1 MKRRDLILALL
12 VVMLWGGNFTVI
24 KLGLSGVPPML
35 LAALRYVF
43 AVFPAIF
50 FVKKPSIQWKYIIA
64 YGMAV
69 GVGQFSCLFYAMDI
83 GMPAGISSIVL
94 QSQAF
99 LTPLFA
105 AILLKESIKGSQIIG
120 LTVAG
125 IGLCLIGGIIG
136 DSGLSSVPFG
146 AFLLTLIA
154 ASFWAISN
162 IILRYAKNEAEAQ
175 EKTLDMMGMVVW
187 SSLVPPIPLIGI
199 ALLLD
204 SPEVLMNSFSN
215 INFISVFSVLYLALC
230 ATLFG
235 YGVWS
240 SLMGKYPAAKVA
252 PLSLMVPITGLIVS
266 QIVLKEQL
274 TSMQW
279 IGGIVII
286 LGLLITNFGFVPIM
300 TIFKSKDV

>member
-1 MKRRDLILALL
+1 MKKRDLLLAFL
-12 VVMLWGGNFTVI
+12 VVIIWGGNFTVI
-24 KLGLSGVPPML
+24 KLGLSGIPPMV

-43 AVFPAIF
+43 AAFPAIF
-50 FVKKPSIQWKYIIA
+50 FVRKPSIQWKYIIV
-64 YGMAV
+64 YGLAV

-105 AILLKESIKGSQIIG
+105 AILLKESIKGNQITG
-120 LTVAG
+120 LTVAA
-125 IGLCLIGGIIG
+125 IGLCLIGGMIG
-136 DSGLSSVPFG
+136 DGRLSSVPFG
-146 AFLLTLIA
+146 AFLLTLLA

-175 EKTLDMMGMVVW
+175 GKTLDMMGMVVW
-187 SSLVPPIPLIGI
+187 SSLVPPIPLICI

-204 SPEVLMNSFSN
+204 SPEVLMNSFDK

-252 PLSLMVPITGLIVS
+252 PLSLLVPITGFTVS
-266 QIVLKEQL
+266 RVVLNEQL
-274 TSMQW
+274 TGMQW
-279 IGGIVII
+279 IGAIVII
-286 LGLLITNFGFVPIM
+286 LGLLITNFGFEPIKAV
-300 TIFKSKDV
+300 FKVKDT

>member
-1 MKRRDLILALL
+1 MKKRDLLLAFL
-12 VVMLWGGNFTVI
+12 VVIIWGGNFTVI
-24 KLGLSGVPPML
+24 KLGLSGIPPMV

-43 AVFPAIF
+43 AAFPAIF
-50 FVKKPSIQWKYIIA
+50 FVRKPSIQWKYIIV
-64 YGMAV
+64 YGLAV

-105 AILLKESIKGSQIIG
+105 AILLKESIKGNQITG
-120 LTVAG
+120 LTVAA
-125 IGLCLIGGIIG
+125 IGLCLIGGMIG
-136 DSGLSSVPFG
+136 DGRLSSVPFG
-146 AFLLTLIA
+146 AFLLTLLA

-175 EKTLDMMGMVVW
+175 GKTLDMMGMVVW
-187 SSLVPPIPLIGI
+187 SSLVPPIPLICI

-204 SPEVLMNSFSN
+204 SPEVLLNSFDN

-252 PLSLMVPITGLIVS
+252 PLSLLVPITGFTVS
-266 QIVLKEQL
+266 RIVLNEQL
-274 TSMQW
+274 TGMQW
-279 IGGIVII
+279 IGAIVII
-286 LGLLITNFGFVPIM
+286 LGLLITNFGFEPIKAV
-300 TIFKSKDV
+300 FKAKDM